1 MILLGRPAKPIQAKD
16 KQDAA
21 EQVVKRRSGGHNG
34 TGQASLTKNFKG
46 EPGDIAKAVMSAKS
60 LMEMPKVESDEECR
74 QRISDYFQYCI
85 DTDNLPLWEGL
96 ALYLG
101 VVRKTLWE
109 WSNGN
114 GCSRERCN
122 IVRKAK
128 EALASVDAALAQK
141 GKIQPVVY
149 IFRAKNFFDMRDQ
162 QDVVITPNNPL
173 GEETDRAQLESKV
186 GDIVVAGEVVQ
197 D

>member
-21 EQVVKRRSGGHNG
+21 VKTVQKRTSNG
-34 TGQASLTKNFKG
+34 TGTASIQKNFKG
-46 EPGDIAKAVMSAKS
+46 TDEDIIAVVSDAKS
-60 LMEMPKVESDEECR
+60 LLNMPKVESDEECE
-74 QRISDYFQYCI
+74 QRISGYFQHCI
-85 DTDNLPLWEGL
+85 DNSSLPTWEGL

-101 VVRKTLWE
+101 IVRKTLWE

-114 GCSRERCN
+114 GCSTVRRN
-122 IVRKAK
+122 MVRKAK
-128 EALASVDAALAQK
+128 EALANVDAALASR

-186 GDIVVAGEVVQ
+186 GDIVVDGEVVQ